1 MSTTRTSRPSSA
13 CKERPGI
20 VAQATVRV
28 GKFAEPRRRCD
39 PISSRSPRLCS
50 DSARRE
56 RKSSR
61 RCETSVR
68 TRWTSWRWASTFAR
82 AVGTSRSRSTF
93 PRRCSR
99 NCAWRASRWDSPTS
113 PRVRSC
119 GRRIAPVNF
128 SWRRSFGN
136 ASGFRRGERT
146 AEEGLLRIIDA
157 DGTYDS
163 KLEPKVAPDL
173 LKRAYRHL
181 VLVRALDNR
190 MLSLQRQG
198 RIGFYVPSTGEEA
211 CQVGSAMALEKRDWD
226 FPAYREPGAAL
237 WRGYSV
243 ETLIAQAYGNAK
255 DPQQGRQMPN
265 HYGAR
270 DINYVPV
277 SSPVG
282 TQIPQAVGAA
292 WAAKIRKDD
301 VVALTYFGD
310 GATSEG
316 DFHAGMNFAGVFK
329 TPTIFFCKNNQW
341 AISVPITRQTASKT
355 LAQKAM
361 AYGFDGVRVDGNDLL
376 AVYAVTKAA
385 ADKARSG
392 GGPTMIEAVT
402 YRMGPHSS
410 SDDPTPYRSKDE
422 VGTWAKRDPVER
434 MRQYLELKGLW
445 SKEAEEKLRAE
456 FEDLLQATIKEVE
469 RGPPPPIE
477 TLFTDVFAELTP
489 QLKEQMEAFLAS
501 GERRRPEMLD
511 KFPL

>member
-1 MSTTRTSRPSSA
+1 
-13 CKERPGI
+13 
-20 VAQATVRV
+20 
-28 GKFAEPRRRCD
+28 
-39 PISSRSPRLCS
+39 
-50 DSARRE
+50 
-56 RKSSR
+56 
-61 RCETSVR
+61 
-68 TRWTSWRWASTFAR
+68 
-82 AVGTSRSRSTF
+82 
-93 PRRCSR
+93 
-99 NCAWRASRWDSPTS
+99 
-113 PRVRSC
+113 
-119 GRRIAPVNF
+119 VNS
-128 SWRRSFGN
+128 SWRRSFGT

-146 AEEGLLRIIDA
+146 AEDGLLRIIDA

-173 LKRAYRHL
+173 LKRAYRYL
-181 VLVRALDNR
+181 VLVRTLDNR

-211 CQVGSAMALEKRDWD
+211 SQVGSAMALEKRDWV

-270 DINYVPV
+270 DVNYVPV

-316 DFHAGMNFAGVFK
+316 DFHAAMNFAGVFK

-341 AISVPITRQTASKT
+341 AISVPVTRQTASKT
-355 LAQKAM
+355 LAQKAL
-361 AYGFDGVRVDGNDLL
+361 AYGFDGLRVDGNDLL

-410 SDDPTPYRSKDE
+410 SDDPTRYRSKEE
-422 VGTWAKRDPVER
+422 VDAWAKRDPIER
-434 MRQYLELKGLW
+434 MRKYLELKGLW
-445 SKEAEEKLRAE
+445 SKDSEEKLRAE
-456 FEDLLQATIKEVE
+456 LEDLLQATIKEVE
-469 RGPPPPIE
+469 RSPPPPIE
-477 TLFTDVFAELTP
+477 TLFTDVYAEMTP
-489 QLKEQMEAFLAS
+489 QLKEQMDAFLAS